1 MPNKIDAG
9 GGVFDDVLIG
19 GCHVRVVTP
28 YITNRN
34 TSVNVPMYSGGGY
47 YSFRDNIIINGIAHG
62 YDSVYNVSLFTT
74 SPTYNGNLFSS
85 EFSSMLTSKRIIDAA
100 STVIADDYIGVVI
113 HVVSGAYVW
122 IEYTSGVSGW
132 SG

>member
-1 MPNKIDAG
+1 M
-9 GGVFDDVLIG
+9 IG

-47 YSFRDNIIINGIAHG
+47 YFFRDNIIINGIAHG
-62 YDSVYNVSLFTT
+62 YSSVYNVSLFTT
-74 SPTYNGNLFSS
+74 SPAYNGNLFSS